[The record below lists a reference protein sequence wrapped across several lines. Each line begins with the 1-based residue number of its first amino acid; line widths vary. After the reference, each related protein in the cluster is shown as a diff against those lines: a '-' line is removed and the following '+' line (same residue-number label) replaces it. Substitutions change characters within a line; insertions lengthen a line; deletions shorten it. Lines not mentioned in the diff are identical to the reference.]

1 MKDCLSFYLDCLSK
15 APGCDPDVKKEKNR
29 AYAERLLSEGGVA
42 VDSMKKISGE
52 EKTSRLIREYMY
64 AV

>member
-1 MKDCLSFYLDCLSK
+1 MKDCLSFYLDYLSK
-15 APGCDPDVKKEKNR
+15 APECDPDAKKEKNR
-29 AYAERLLSEGGVA
+29 AYAEWLLSEGGVA
-42 VDSMKKISGE
+42 VDSMKKIIGE